1 MKFKKGILYSL
12 KNVLWGDNIYKI
24 GNTGQ
29 NINKRIS
36 NMQTSLYINCELEY
50 ITTNLVCCKYYEF
63 LLKNILS
70 SYKVNPRREF
80 YFITKEEIKLI
91 FDFFIELNNQLDNPE
106 KLLKYIQENNPEYLN
121 KKRKYVKSESLSD
134 NSNNINKIKR
144 LNDKPK
150 RKKKRGLFIDTSY

>member
-1 MKFKKGILYSL
+1 
-12 KNVLWGDNIYKI
+12 
-24 GNTGQ
+24 
-29 NINKRIS
+29 
-36 NMQTSLYINCELEY
+36 MQTSLYINCELEY
-50 ITTNLVCCKYYEF
+50 ITTNLICCKYYEF

-91 FDFFIELNNQLDNPE
+91 FDFFMELTNILDDYI

-121 KKRKYVKSESLSD
+121 KKRKYIKSESLSD
-134 NSNNINKIKR
+134 NSNNINII
-144 LNDKPK
+144 KPK

>member
-50 ITTNLVCCKYYEF
+50 VTTNLICCKYYEF
-63 LLKNILS
+63 LLKNILL

-91 FDFFIELNNQLDNPE
+91 FDFFIE
-106 KLLKYIQENNPEYLN
+106 
-121 KKRKYVKSESLSD
+121 
-134 NSNNINKIKR
+134 
-144 LNDKPK
+144 
-150 RKKKRGLFIDTSY
+150 

>member
-1 MKFKKGILYSL
+1 MFF
-12 KNVLWGDNIYKI
+12 IYKI
-24 GNTGQ
+24 FNTGQ

-91 FDFFIELNNQLDNPE
+91 FDFFIELNNQLDDE
-106 KLLKYIQENNPEYLN
+106 IKLLKYIQENNPEYLN
-121 KKRKYVKSESLSD
+121 KKKIYKKDYSSENKS
-134 NSNNINKIKR
+134 K
-144 LNDKPK
+144 K
-150 RKKKRGLFIDTSY
+150 RKGIWIDTSY